1 MIKSVYMRSENE
13 ILKEIKIKE
22 KSLNLYSFKILGVA
36 VWRLV
41 RFPVRVNKINKE
53 TGFTNRTTKVRISF
67 REVLFNYVTSF
78 FQFIGIILRRKKY
91 KYLVLA
97 FPRLSQQDEGYFDK
111 FTDPLIAQSNLK
123 SNTLV
128 LQRNLSG
135 KQFSPRYNEDADY
148 KISDF
153 IDYTS
158 KLIGILIAPVIY
170 IIYGKKIH
178 KLVKNASTYFS
189 LSNTFSLLIS
199 YKIGQFMI
207 HCFFTKL
214 ILSSIRVKQILV
226 VNRSIFMPFIR
237 AAKVKNIEVLEL
249 QHGITHSETVLYTG
263 DYQPEIDPDIF
274 LNFGEKWIGKQ
285 FAVPIKKQIN
295 IGWAYNTWLLTKT
308 NIKLIPK
315 SVLVVSSPAITDKIL
330 KTTLELAEQ
339 YSTYSFSIRLHPQEA
354 LSSAQQKQL
363 HNRKNIVLDNKNI
376 DSLISV
382 LKHEVII
389 GENSSVVYEALSLGK
404 KVGKIMF
411 NGLDSKKKL
420 DSKLEGLKY
429 LYGIKDFSFFVS
441 NASKK
446 NISSSGIYDTF
457 DKKKFN
463 KLLK

>member
-1 MIKSVYMRSENE
+1 MIKNVYMRSENE

-420 DSKLEGLKY
+420 DSKFEGLKY

>member
-1 MIKSVYMRSENE
+1 MIKNVYMRSENE

>member
-1 MIKSVYMRSENE
+1 MIKNVYMRSENE

-441 NASKK
+441 NVSKK

>member
-1 MIKSVYMRSENE
+1 MIKNVYMRSENE

-22 KSLNLYSFKILGVA
+22 KRLNLYSFKILGVA

-53 TGFTNRTTKVRISF
+53 IGFTNRTTKVRIPF

-158 KLIGILIAPVIY
+158 KLIGVLIAPVIY

-178 KLVKNASTYFS
+178 KLVKDASMYFS
-189 LSNTFSLLIS
+189 LSKKIRSIIS
-199 YKIGQFMI
+199 YKIGEFLI
-207 HCFFTKL
+207 HYFF
-214 ILSSIRVKQILV
+214 SSLMLKAIGARQIFV
-226 VNRSIFMPFIR
+226 VDRIVFLPFIR

-274 LNFGEKWIGKQ
+274 LNFGVKWIGEQ
-285 FAVPIKKQIN
+285 FSIPIKKQVN
-295 IGWAYNTWLLTKT
+295 IGWAYNSWLLVKADIEVNQKT
-308 NIKLIPK
+308 
-315 SVLVVSSPAITDKIL
+315 VLMVSSPAITDKIL

-420 DSKLEGLKY
+420 DSKFEGLKY